1 MFNFILIILNTYLL
15 YKRFFFFWFPLRY
28 SNTGISFQ
36 KFLHIFT
43 TDVFPFM
50 FHFYVSTLWKSNV
63 SRDETLA
70 FYVSFLVSMFHFWF
84 QCFIFYLSHPF
95 PKKHNGSDLK
105 PQWERLK
112 TSMGE
117 KSNPNGRN
125 TTETLKSRMKH
136 WTPMFHLLKLL
147 IINALCCKNG
157 TWNKKTSQ
165 GKYYVRARK
174 ERNLLRVTYP
184 LQCAM
189 RPRVGIANLGP
200 DVPSWQYLMYW
211 YSCIC

>member
-1 MFNFILIILNTYLL
+1 MFKFILIILNTYLL
-15 YKRFFFFWFPLRY
+15 YKRSFFFWSPLQY
-28 SNTGISFQ
+28 SNTGIFLQ
-36 KFLHIFT
+36 NLLHIFT

-50 FHFYVSTLWKSNV
+50 FHIYVSTHWKSNV

-70 FYVSFLVSMFHFWF
+70 LNVSFLVSMFHFLF
-84 QCFIFYLSHPF
+84 TTPLS
-95 PKKHNGSDLK
+95 KNLSGRKIK
-105 PQWERLK
+105 PQWERFK
-112 TSMGE
+112 TSVGE

-125 TTETLKSRMKH
+125 TTETLKSKMKH
-136 WTPMFHLLKLL
+136 RMPMFHLLKVL
-147 IINALCCKNG
+147 IINALCYENE

-174 ERNLLRVTYP
+174 ERNLPRVTYP

>member
-1 MFNFILIILNTYLL
+1 MDYSSTILKYRYFLPKTLTYF
-15 YKRFFFFWFPLRY
+15 YHRRF
-28 SNTGISFQ
+28 SF
-36 KFLHIFT
+36 H
-43 TDVFPFM
+43 
-50 FHFYVSTLWKSNV
+50 
-63 SRDETLA
+63 
-70 FYVSFLVSMFHFWF
+70 VSFLCFNSLKIKRFKIWNIVL
-84 QCFIFYLSHPF
+84 QCFIFGFNVSFFIYHTPF
-95 PKKHNGSDLK
+95 QKHTRRK
-105 PQWERLK
+105 IKTQWERFK
-112 TSMGE
+112 TSVGE

-147 IINALCCKNG
+147 IINALCCKNE

-174 ERNLLRVTYP
+174 ERNLPRVTYP